1 MARSESAEAYAK
13 LVAAREWLN
22 AITKLLNQLHA
33 SSETSKDLV
42 EGFRMQ
48 AARHQ
53 QLQAEWDEAYSAFE
67 AATKE
72 FSKIVKSLKP
82 RMDSI

>member
-1 MARSESAEAYAK
+1 MPISESAEAYAK
-13 LVAAREWLN
+13 LVAARDRLN

-33 SSETSKDLV
+33 NSETSKDLV

-53 QLQAEWDEAYSAFE
+53 QLQAEWDEAYTAFE

-72 FSKIVKSLKP
+72 FSRIVESLKP
-82 RMDSI
+82 RKDSN